1 MIISYFNKEKI
12 IKSKKTISFKKIA
25 KNAGQEATTLCES
38 KNLSCELFQQTKTK
52 LLKKSIELYCIY
64 EQLRHFKH
72 DARQPLSVVG
82 LVAHDLEYCLEYGEL
97 DTESLAQ
104 NAQSLHNQVQRLD
117 SMLGAIAQQE
127 AQRSKAQGAQRIEL
141 AHIVQALADDFA
153 DSLSVELEES
163 AHLIGQP
170 ELVACIFYAFFEMFG
185 QSGAQIAIAQDGAQF
200 VCANAQNLPSATL
213 QTLLDAHNKMAR
225 TEGIDSFFE
234 FITTADGGSL
244 FFSRSSRTKL
254 AKLT

>member
-1 MIISYFNKEKI
+1 MIISYFHKEKM
-12 IKSKKTISFKKIA
+12 IKSKNSISFKKNA
-25 KNAGQEATTLCES
+25 KNAGQEAASFCES
-38 KNLSCELFQQTKTK
+38 KNQELELFQKTKTK
-52 LLKKSIELYCIY
+52 LLKKSIELYCLY

-82 LVAHDLEYCLEYGEL
+82 LIAHDLETCLEYGEL
-97 DTESLAQ
+97 DSEGIAQ

-117 SMLGAIAQQE
+117 SMLGAIAQQDI
-127 AQRSKAQGAQRIEL
+127 GALQRIEL
-141 AHIVQALADDFA
+141 AGIVRALASDFG
-153 DSLSVELEES
+153 DSLSVAMDTT

-185 QSGAQIAIAQDGAQF
+185 QSGAQVSIAQDGAHF

-225 TEGIDSFFE
+225 GQGAQTFFE
-234 FITTADGGSL
+234 LATKADEGSL
-244 FFSRSSRTKL
+244 FFARAKL